1 MSFENNIARSEISYK
16 KIYNFMVKL
25 DEFYKEKYNDI
36 DITNYFKVLKNKK
49 KKTKYAYAIKSF
61 DNNEIGPLLNTF
73 FSLKY
78 TNPEYDII
86 CFIHDSNYYEKDYLD
101 NIYLK
106 YEALTDE
113 NIKIIKHLF
122 DSVISTN
129 ISKFENTDNSNN
141 SNIYYD
147 FFYIPGYTDYEK
159 ILLIEH
165 SCIVNEN
172 IDFLFGKYDK
182 STYSMTNSHRTYS
195 GGLLPSI
202 TLINTN
208 KYYIKKAQY
217 LCDNY
222 FIIFNKLY
230 FFIPK
235 HSNILY
241 YTIFPKWTE
250 EPFDENIVNFMWVYY
265 PNIDIKYI
273 DKYKYYVEYY
283 STIMQAPYFFKLEE
297 SKFQLNKK
305 QYIKWDENVKKILKQ
320 YPEYEIFFSYIRTYR
335 NTLF

>member
-1 MSFENNIARSEISYK
+1 MSFANNIAKSEISHK
-16 KIYNFMVKL
+16 KISKFIEKL
-25 DEFYKEKYNDI
+25 DELFKEKYNDI
-36 DITNYFKVLKNKK
+36 DITNYFKVLKSKK
-49 KKTKYAYAIKSF
+49 KKTRYAYAMKSL
-61 DNNEIGPLLNTF
+61 NNNDLGALLNTY

-86 CFIHDSNYYEKDYLD
+86 CFIQKSNYYEKDYLD

-106 YEALTDE
+106 FEVLSDE
-113 NIKIIKHLF
+113 NIKILKHLF
-122 DSVISTN
+122 DSIILTN
-129 ISKFENTDNSNN
+129 IIKFQDIDNMQS
-141 SNIYYD
+141 IHYD

-172 IDFLFGKYDK
+172 IDFLFENYDK
-182 STYSMTNSHRTYS
+182 STYSMTKSHRTYS

-208 KYYIKKAQY
+208 KYYIKKSEY
-217 LCDNY
+217 LCENY

-230 FFIPK
+230 FFSPK

-250 EPFDENIVNFMWVYY
+250 KPFDTNIVNFMWLYY

-283 STIMQAPYFFKLEE
+283 NVLMQAPYFFKLEE
-297 SKFQLNKK
+297 SKFQLNKRN
-305 QYIKWDENVKKILKQ
+305 YIKWDENVKKILKQ
-320 YPEYEIFFSYIRTYR
+320 YPEYEIFFGYIRTYR